1 MPEADDTR
9 AKMSLYLDE
18 ARWRRDD
25 QNQRIRGLDQKLT
38 TVSVLNAG
46 AVAVFAAALTFSSM
60 TLPAAAGY
68 LLYSAL
74 SVFCVNIAA
83 SAYAYLISRWSR
95 RPPLNTLRRHLHSYS
110 HESIVLWTA
119 DQIFDGLAENEE
131 TISRKSRWVTI
142 SIVLSALTVLLIGA
156 TAGVAFGLS

>member
-1 MPEADDTR
+1 MPEASNSSG
-9 AKMSLYLDE
+9 KLSLYLDE

-83 SAYAYLISRWSR
+83 SAYAYASSKWSR
-95 RPPLNTLRRHLHSYS
+95 RPDPSALRRYLGDYDD
-110 HESIVLWTA
+110 E
-119 DQIFDGLAENEE
+119 GLALWIADEVNISLAANEK
-131 TISRKSRWVTI
+131 TIHRKSRWVTV
-142 SIVLSALTVLLIGA
+142 SIALSALTILLIGA
-156 TAGVAFGLS
+156 TVGVTLAMR